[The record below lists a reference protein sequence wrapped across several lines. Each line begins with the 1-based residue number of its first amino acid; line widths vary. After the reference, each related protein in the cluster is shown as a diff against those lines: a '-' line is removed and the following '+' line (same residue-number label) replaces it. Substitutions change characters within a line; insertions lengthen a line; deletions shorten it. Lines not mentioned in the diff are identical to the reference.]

1 MGKFNLQ
8 LVLNMQ
14 AEGEDFVNIDTEDEL
29 REALEGMLV
38 QLLDEE
44 SIRYK
49 ATMENLDNG
58 IKVCIMN

>member
-38 QLLDEE
+38 QLLGEE

-49 ATMENLDNG
+49 ATVENLDNG

>member
-58 IKVCIMN
+58 IKVCIIN